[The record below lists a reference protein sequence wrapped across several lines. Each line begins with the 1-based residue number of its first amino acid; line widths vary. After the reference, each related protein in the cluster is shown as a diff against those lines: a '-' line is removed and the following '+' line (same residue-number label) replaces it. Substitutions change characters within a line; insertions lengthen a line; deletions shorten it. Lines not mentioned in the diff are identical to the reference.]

1 MHEHDASF
9 SLPDQDGMRKLGG
22 GTPVGVNLD
31 DTSHL
36 LSSEAN
42 RKRLRESIAQL
53 ENGDLIEREPPQA

>member
-1 MHEHDASF
+1 MNTTHH
-9 SLPDQDGMRKLGG
+9 SLWLIRTACESWKG

-36 LSSEAN
+36 LSSKAN

-53 ENGDLIEREPPQA
+53 ENGDLIEREPP

>member
-1 MHEHDASF
+1 MNTTHH
-9 SLPDQDGMRKLGG
+9 SLCLIRMARESWKG

-31 DTSHL
+31 ETSHL

-53 ENGDLIEREPPQA
+53 ENGDLIERELHQA

>member
-1 MHEHDASF
+1 MHEHDAS
-9 SLPDQDGMRKLGG
+9 SSVPDQDSTRKLEG

-31 DTSHL
+31 ETSHL

-53 ENGDLIEREPPQA
+53 ENGDLIERELPQA

>member
-1 MHEHDASF
+1 MNTTHH
-9 SLPDQDGMRKLGG
+9 SLCLIRMPCESWR
-22 GTPVGVNLD
+22 GTRVGVNLD

-53 ENGDLIEREPPQA
+53 ENDDLIERELPQA